1 MTNREKFKK
10 IFGFEHL
17 GNDCPV
23 PIENETCQS
32 NTNCLNCPYD
42 HFWDK
47 EYKINKES
55 SMYVE
60 KTFDGIKQAGDFI
73 AEHHISKDDIVEITL
88 HTHDNGVTLTFT
100 TEAELED

>member
-1 MTNREKFKK
+1 MTNAEKFKK
-10 IFGFEHL
+10 VFGTEVYSGF
-17 GNDCPV
+17 
-23 PIENETCQS
+23 
-32 NTNCLNCPYD
+32 CPYVETEACIMCVNCD
-42 HFWDK
+42 ECRHHNWTEQ
-47 EYKINKES
+47 EYAIDKES